1 MTDNDDKSI
10 NEKNIKIFI
19 RMFPLERPCDSCAR
33 VDMKHKKIYVRRLQE
48 IQSNRIA
55 VPKKPSYWCFR
66 TDGIFCDSSQEE
78 IYRVTTDDLVSK
90 ILDGVSCVLMSY
102 GQTGSGKSFTI
113 SGLRNN
119 WEHRGLVARLL
130 SCMFAEKANR
140 RKVSK
145 IEYHTSFVELYGKE
159 ARDLLASDVDNN
171 KVKINE
177 REPFKDIS
185 VVCMNS
191 EKEGLRNL
199 FKGEVRRSIARNS
212 AYPASH
218 LATSVITF
226 HVTNTSLV
234 TSWGTVTTAKIHIVE
249 AAGIGTVGRNCCC
262 WKTATDIGVANLMKI
277 QLEQFFSYVGR
288 SRSSVVNVIRSS
300 NLLKILGDTTLVSSV
315 IRFISH
321 IRITRE
327 DLDITLSTLRFTAKI
342 ARLKPV
348 RIKKDVRYRSDLILH
363 RLQEEVNALKKEL
376 TLNDMFLRQEA
387 LMNIS
392 KARMEQINRNILQFL
407 NDKISDFTLFSVS
420 QAQVLLKIIKD
431 LYNRLSAK
439 EVEVEKLKETY
450 ETLVRSVSEVGAAE
464 TLPKETE
471 LLADEQINERKQIR
485 SWSDEEDAKKKG
497 IGSLDKSAIG
507 VTLGPYADEE
517 KALKLKHLSPKHILK
532 IDDENMLVIRRLFDA
547 FLKEETEYAKIK
559 RKFDKNEVT
568 LAAVRQRFAHEIDK
582 YFQAKRNLDNAR
594 DKLSKHQQ
602 TRQIMDVD
610 VDSWKEK
617 EATFEIE
624 RTIERDISCCQK
636 LLINL
641 EEEVDQTQREIDILS
656 DGHLDMSSKLAY
668 GFREYCKR
676 KAILLHHAD
685 RLMKILLMKESSDII
700 RDKFDKFQRKMLR
713 KTEETGRTKKARLD
727 NKRVCASANL

>member
-1 MTDNDDKSI
+1 MTDNDDTSI

-19 RMFPLERPCDSCAR
+19 RIFPLEKPCDSCAR

-55 VPKKPSYWCFR
+55 VPKKPSYWCFQA
-66 TDGIFCDSSQEE
+66 DGIFCDSSQEE
-78 IYRVTTDDLVSK
+78 IYRVTTEDLVSK
-90 ILDGVSCVLMSY
+90 ILDGVSCVLMGY

-185 VVCMNS
+185 MVCMNN

-199 FKGEVRRSIARNS
+199 FKGEVKRSIARDS

-234 TSWGTVTTAKIHIVE
+234 TSWGIVTTAKIHIVE

-363 RLQEEVNALKKEL
+363 RLQEEVNVLKKEL

-407 NDKISDFTLFSVS
+407 NNKISDFTLFSVS
-420 QAQVLLKIIKD
+420 QAQVLLKNIKD

-450 ETLVRSVSEVGAAE
+450 ETLMRSVSEVGSAE

-471 LLADEQINERKQIR
+471 LLADEQINERKRIR
-485 SWSDEEDAKKKG
+485 SLSDEEDTKKKG
-497 IGSLDKSAIG
+497 IGSLDKSTIG

-517 KALKLKHLSPKHILK
+517 KNLKMKRFMSSKHILK
-532 IDDENMLVIRRLFDA
+532 IDDENML
-547 FLKEETEYAKIK
+547 
-559 RKFDKNEVT
+559 
-568 LAAVRQRFAHEIDK
+568 AVRL
-582 YFQAKRNLDNAR
+582 Y
-594 DKLSKHQQ
+594 
-602 TRQIMDVD
+602 
-610 VDSWKEK
+610 
-617 EATFEIE
+617 
-624 RTIERDISCCQK
+624 
-636 LLINL
+636 
-641 EEEVDQTQREIDILS
+641 
-656 DGHLDMSSKLAY
+656 Y
-668 GFREYCKR
+668 
-676 KAILLHHAD
+676 ILLLTIFVCVTNLHVLKK
-685 RLMKILLMKESSDII
+685 R
-700 RDKFDKFQRKMLR
+700 FDVYWTL
-713 KTEETGRTKKARLD
+713 
-727 NKRVCASANL
+727 S

>member
-1 MTDNDDKSI
+1 
-10 NEKNIKIFI
+10 
-19 RMFPLERPCDSCAR
+19 
-33 VDMKHKKIYVRRLQE
+33 
-48 IQSNRIA
+48 
-55 VPKKPSYWCFR
+55 
-66 TDGIFCDSSQEE
+66 
-78 IYRVTTDDLVSK
+78 
-90 ILDGVSCVLMSY
+90 MSY

-177 REPFKDIS
+177 REPFKVLHKIVLRKLCNGKTFDRIDIS

-497 IGSLDKSAIG
+497 IGSLDKSG
-507 VTLGPYADEE
+507 TVT
-517 KALKLKHLSPKHILK
+517 S
-532 IDDENMLVIRRLFDA
+532 R
-547 FLKEETEYAKIK
+547 
-559 RKFDKNEVT
+559 
-568 LAAVRQRFAHEIDK
+568 
-582 YFQAKRNLDNAR
+582 
-594 DKLSKHQQ
+594 S
-602 TRQIMDVD
+602 
-610 VDSWKEK
+610 
-617 EATFEIE
+617 
-624 RTIERDISCCQK
+624 
-636 LLINL
+636 LLYS
-641 EEEVDQTQREIDILS
+641 T
-656 DGHLDMSSKLAY
+656 M
-668 GFREYCKR
+668 
-676 KAILLHHAD
+676 
-685 RLMKILLMKESSDII
+685 
-700 RDKFDKFQRKMLR
+700 
-713 KTEETGRTKKARLD
+713 
-727 NKRVCASANL
+727 